1 MPNWQPE
8 WEDVVFDHAAADA
21 AVAECNLAAGALDNA
36 NAGLATAAA
45 TLVTD
50 GMWYGMHQVHY
61 DVAEQRLQQAM
72 PLTAVD
78 LRRLA
83 SDITW
88 AATRARTEQ
97 THRESERARWISE
110 KAAEDAAAGRPT
122 RSPRNR
128 GD

>member
-8 WEDVVFDHAAADA
+8 WEDVVFNHAAADA
-21 AVAECNLAAGALDNA
+21 AVTECNLAAGALDNA
-36 NAGLATAAA
+36 TAGLAGAAA
-45 TLVTD
+45 TLATD
-50 GMWYGMHQVHY
+50 GMWYGMHQVNY

-72 PLTAVD
+72 PVTAAD

-83 SDITW
+83 ANITG

-97 THRESERARWISE
+97 AHRESERARWMSE

>member
-36 NAGLATAAA
+36 TAGLAGAAA

-72 PLTAVD
+72 PMTAVD

-83 SDITW
+83 SDITY
-88 AATRARTEQ
+88 AASRARTEQ
-97 THRESERARWISE
+97 ANRESERARWISE
-110 KAAEDAAAGRPT
+110 KAAEDAATGQPT
-122 RSPRNR
+122 RPPRR
-128 GD
+128 RPD